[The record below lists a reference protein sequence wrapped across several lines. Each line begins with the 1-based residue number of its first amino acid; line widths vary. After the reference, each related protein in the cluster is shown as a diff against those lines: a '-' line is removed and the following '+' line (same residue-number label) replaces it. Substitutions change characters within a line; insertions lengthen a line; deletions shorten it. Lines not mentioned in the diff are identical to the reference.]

1 MVAGLEMVREIYQQ
15 PAFRELWDLE
25 TLPGPDF
32 KTPADLWQHARMKG
46 GTVFHPTSSCRM
58 GVDANSVVDEQLRVR
73 GVDRLRVIDASV
85 MPSVTSSNT
94 NAPTFMIA
102 EKGASLLLAAHDQS
116 HSHSTAAPR
125 RSPQEI
131 HS

>member
-1 MVAGLEMVREIYQQ
+1 MVAGLEMVRDIYRQ
-15 PAFRELWDLE
+15 PAFQGLWDIE
-25 TLPGPDF
+25 TMPGPEF
-32 KTPADLWQHARMKG
+32 RTSADLWQHARMKG
-46 GTVFHPTSSCRM
+46 GTVFHPSSSCRM
-58 GVDANSVVDEQLRVR
+58 GVDSASVVDEQLRVR

-102 EKGASLLLAAHDQS
+102 EKGASLLLSAHDRASSRS
-116 HSHSTAAPR
+116 HTAPR

>member
-1 MVAGLEMVREIYQQ
+1 MVAGLEMVRDIYRQ
-15 PAFRELWDLE
+15 PAFRALWDVE
-25 TLPGPDF
+25 TLPGPEF
-32 KTPADLWQHARMKG
+32 RTPADLWQHARTKG

-58 GVDANSVVDEQLRVR
+58 GVDSASVVDEQLRVR

-102 EKGASLLLAAHDQS
+102 EKGASLLLAAHDRASS
-116 HSHSTAAPR
+116 HLHTASS

>member
-1 MVAGLEMVREIYQQ
+1 MVRDIYRQ
-15 PAFRELWDLE
+15 PAFQALWDVE
-25 TLPGPDF
+25 TMPGPEF
-32 KTPADLWQHARMKG
+32 RTSEDLWQHARMKG
-46 GTVFHPTSSCRM
+46 GTVFHPTSTCRM
-58 GVDANSVVDEQLRVR
+58 GVDSASVVDEQLRVR

-102 EKGASLLLAAHDQS
+102 EKGASLLLAAHDRAYSQP
-116 HSHSTAAPR
+116 HTAPR